1 MGVRLA
7 SSVSVVSGG
16 GGGGGGAE
24 GRVSEH
30 VLVRFGEVE
39 CACACAVATVA
50 SFASSSFSSSRLRLR
65 SYGESVRDVLLLLLL
80 LLLVGFWE
88 DESVSLSG
96 GYCGVLGVASF
107 EFALEVLLRT
117 DFALLRSSAVRTAL
131 LMYSCTQF
139 LIRFSWLGG
148 ILAVGSLTGPRL

>member
-65 SYGESVRDVLLLLLL
+65 SYGESVRDVLL

>member
-24 GRVSEH
+24 GRVSED

-39 CACACAVATVA
+39 CACACAVATVVSPA
-50 SFASSSFSSSRLRLR
+50 SSFSSSRLRLR
-65 SYGESVRDVLLLLLL
+65 SYGESVGDVLLLF
-80 LLLVGFWE
+80 GFWEE
-88 DESVSLSG
+88 DESVSLGG
-96 GYCGVLGVASF
+96 GYCGVFGVASF
-107 EFALEVLLRT
+107 EFALEVLLREA
-117 DFALLRSSAVRTAL
+117 FAFLRSSAVRTAL

-148 ILAVGSLTGPRL
+148 ILAVGSLTGPCL